1 MNNVAQYIMG
11 EAVQEADL
19 GLALDRAVAE
29 IERRHGAI
37 LSIETQPD
45 PTLTKDGFSASWHH
59 SIAVS
64 VPPGVAKPNEI
75 AERARAAVHAL
86 IERLTNGLKKID
98 LKKG

>member
-64 VPPGVAKPNEI
+64 VPPGVAKPT
-75 AERARAAVHAL
+75 RSRSG
-86 IERLTNGLKKID
+86 RGRPSTR
-98 LKKG
+98 